1 MKEQTHAAP
10 VNLLMYH
17 FHLLVVVVQQMDFL
31 IAGVGALLAQIIVSR
46 AVVQLPVQY
55 VKQMVKFHISNNHL
69 TILVLLVVLLD
80 TIKI

>member
-1 MKEQTHAAP
+1 
-10 VNLLMYH
+10 
-17 FHLLVVVVQQMDFL
+17 MDFL

-55 VKQMVKFHISNNHL
+55 VKMMVMVFRISNNHL
-69 TILVLLVVLLD
+69 KILALLVVLLD